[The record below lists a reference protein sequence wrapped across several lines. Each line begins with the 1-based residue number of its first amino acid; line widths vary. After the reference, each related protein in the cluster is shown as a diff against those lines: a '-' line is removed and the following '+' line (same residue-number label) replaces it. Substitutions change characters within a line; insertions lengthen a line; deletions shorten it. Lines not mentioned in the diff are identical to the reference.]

1 MNAVQGNDI
10 TLENL
15 ATIVGR
21 VFLFNLAL
29 LLLWSLIFIAAHEWM
44 YHMNARWFIIDRHE
58 FDLLNYGLIGFLKI
72 INITFFLFPYLSIKL
87 LLRRKARQTG

>member
-1 MNAVQGNDI
+1 MNTVQGNNI

-15 ATIVGR
+15 ATILGG

-29 LLLWSLIFIAAHEWM
+29 LLLWSLVFITAHNWM
-44 YHMNARWFIIDRHE
+44 FDMNATWFNIDRHE

-72 INITFFLFPYLSIKL
+72 INIAFFLFPYLSIKL
-87 LLRRKARQTG
+87 LLRRKDR

>member
-1 MNAVQGNDI
+1 MNTVQGNNI

-15 ATIVGR
+15 ATILGG

-29 LLLWSLIFIAAHEWM
+29 LLFWSLIFITGHDWM
-44 YHMNARWFIIDRHE
+44 YSLNARWFNIDRHE

-72 INITFFLFPYLSIKL
+72 INIAFFLFPYLSIRL
-87 LLRRKARQTG
+87 LLRRMTR